1 MSIRR
6 WLTIVSLFVLAPTTL
21 AEPAA
26 EVYERFQD
34 FDQNGDG
41 IVEIR
46 SVTVEAV
53 AGEAGPLVLVLVEP
67 RLLEALPDAPD
78 LRPLLERFAND
89 LGEEGYQAQVLSVEL
104 GESDLHQDGRFV
116 LALREVL
123 RAANAGDELAGA
135 VLVGRFPDA
144 FIVRTCNW
152 RKRGSITL
160 HKGTDE
166 QATYENVRYLRRV
179 PEDVA
184 RRADI
189 VLSDLDGA
197 WESVYVQPRVKLQI
211 TLAVFEGNVPK
222 YGGEC
227 LDFEQ
232 KSIAYEDFFHVSDG
246 KLEVSRTAAADGE
259 EGRPWV
265 TLFDTSGDHECS
277 SLDRQ
282 RPNVI
287 ARPDILVSRLDARGT
302 ALVPKASVVG
312 VDGSGLLDAEGQPR
326 TVQFASNE
334 DVPDWR
340 SVWEFS
346 PQLERQLLAEYFERN
361 HAYRSG
367 SAAIAW
373 RPASLACDLGSGYRI
388 MQRAA
393 DDWVET
399 DAKQADVRGRPTLMQ
414 VADWFA
420 YPALLRTVRA
430 HSDPWGS
437 NFKKA
442 NASALDARL
451 GGPAWS
457 WTKRGD
463 SLVPSLAAACGGGRL
478 DWFLLRSLWEYGL
491 VAPEPAFYLYTGCNG
506 VSPPGG
512 GGRPFDHPSYGDR
525 QGAEAMLFH
534 GNGLALVGRAKVF
547 YDEPRGFA
555 ETLGAGET
563 FGAAW
568 ARYFDLESQAASWG
582 KAGGDI
588 GRKRS
593 YFWSVLGDWTLRLR
607 RPEAGTDQ

>member
-1 MSIRR
+1 MTRH
-6 WLTIVSLFVLAPTTL
+6 WLALLSLLLCVPGSA
-21 AEPAA
+21 APAA
-26 EVYERFQD
+26 AAYERFQG

-46 SVTVEAV
+46 SVTVEAL

-78 LRPLLERFAND
+78 LAPLLKRFADD
-89 LGEEGYQAQVLSVEL
+89 LFEEGYQAQVLAVEL
-104 GESDLHQDGRFV
+104 GESDLHQDGRYI
-116 LALREVL
+116 LALRELL
-123 RAANAGDELAGA
+123 REANDAGALAGA
-135 VLVGRFPDA
+135 ILVGRFPDA

-160 HKGTDE
+160 HQGTDA
-166 QATYENVRYLRRV
+166 QTTHTDVHYLRRV

-197 WESVYVQPRVKLQI
+197 WESVYLQPRMQLQS
-211 TLAVFEGNVPK
+211 TLAVFAGSVPK

-232 KSIAYEDFFHVSDG
+232 KSLAYEDFFHVSDG
-246 KLEVSRTAAADGE
+246 KLEVSRLDAADGE

-265 TLFDTSGDHECS
+265 TLFDGSGDHECS
-277 SLDRQ
+277 SADRQ
-282 RPNVI
+282 RPNII
-287 ARPDILVSRLDARGT
+287 ARPDILVSRIDARGT

-312 VDGSGLLDAEGQPR
+312 VDGAGLLDAEGRPR
-326 TVQFASNE
+326 AVQFATPE
-334 DVPDWR
+334 EVPSWA

-346 PQLERQLLAEYFERN
+346 PQLERRLLAEYFERN
-361 HAYRSG
+361 HAYRRG
-367 SAAIAW
+367 TGARAW
-373 RPASLACDLGSGYRI
+373 RPASLACDLGSGYAI

-393 DDWVET
+393 GDWEDT
-399 DAKQADVRGRPTLMQ
+399 DARRADVHGRPTLMQ

-442 NASALDARL
+442 EAAGLDARL

-457 WTKRGD
+457 WTQRGD
-463 SLVPSLAAACGGGRL
+463 SLVPSLAAACEGGRL

-506 VSPPGG
+506 ISPPGG
-512 GGRPFDHPSYGDR
+512 GGRPFDHPGYGDR

-534 GNGLALVGRAKVF
+534 ASGLALVGRAKVF
-547 YDEPRGFA
+547 YDEPLGFA
-555 ETLGAGET
+555 EALGAGET

-593 YFWSVLGDWTLRLR
+593 YFWSVLGDWTLQLR
-607 RPEAGTDQ
+607 RPDAGTDQ